1 MTSLLYYL
9 VAIPVLTVVDVLFLG
24 FKVRGWEY
32 LQDVEETGAVIACN
46 HIHYLDCSFLAI
58 LTMPRR
64 PVFCT
69 LEQNFQIPVVKYLIK
84 WLGGVAIP
92 RKIGALR
99 RFMNDAAEAAQKG
112 KLVIIYPEGELKLY
126 CDHLRPLRTVPSKRQ
141 CKQAYRCCPA
151 VSPWKSLREFSV
163 YSSKSPGFMN
173 DAAEAAQKG
182 KLVIIYPEGE
192 LKLYCDHLR
201 PFKDGAF
208 KTAVQASVPVLPC
221 CITQEN
227 PQGIFRLFKQKP
239 CLVLNVGE
247 PVYPRKI
254 LTEETGTQDVRAMVR
269 NLRDRVYCE
278 MERLADREIPSPHG
292 EPELDSECPEVV

>member
-32 LQDVEETGAVIACN
+32 LQDLEETGAVIACN

-64 PVFCT
+64 PMFCT
-69 LEQNFQIPVVKYLIK
+69 LEQNFQIPVIRYLIK
-84 WLGGVAIP
+84 WMGGVAIP

-99 RFMNDAAEAAQKG
+99 QFMDA
-112 KLVIIYPEGELKLY
+112 
-126 CDHLRPLRTVPSKRQ
+126 
-141 CKQAYRCCPA
+141 
-151 VSPWKSLREFSV
+151 
-163 YSSKSPGFMN
+163 
-173 DAAEAAQKG
+173 AAEAAQKG

-208 KTAVQASVPVLPC
+208 KTAVQAGVPVLPC
-221 CITQEN
+221 CITQEK
-227 PQGIFRLFKQKP
+227 PRGIFRLFKQKP
-239 CLVLNVGE
+239 CLVLNIGE

-254 LTEETGTQDVRAMVR
+254 PAEEAGAQDVRATVR
-269 NLRDRVYCE
+269 NLRERVYCE
-278 MERLADREIPSPHG
+278 MERLANREIPSPHG
-292 EPELDSECPEVV
+292 EPELDNECPEVV